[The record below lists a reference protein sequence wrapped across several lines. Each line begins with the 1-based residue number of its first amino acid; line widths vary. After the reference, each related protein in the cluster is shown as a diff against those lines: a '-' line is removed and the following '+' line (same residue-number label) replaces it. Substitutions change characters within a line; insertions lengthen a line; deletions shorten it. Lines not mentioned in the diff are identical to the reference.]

1 MTSSI
6 GGRGQGRGKV
16 ILFGEHA
23 VVHGRPAIACA
34 LDRGATARVTKARDL
49 PLRISHPQGVIEDSP
64 QLWRAL
70 DALFAVFGAD
80 ASQWSIEIDIAIPVG
95 VGLGSSAAMA
105 VAVARAM
112 ADALNLQGPEAER
125 LIEQAASASESAI
138 HGTPSGID
146 QRAAMGDDFF
156 SFARR
161 PEDAP
166 SVTPIV
172 AAPSTWVVAPVAPP
186 SSTADMVDAV
196 SSRHR
201 EQPELCDHIF
211 DTIAEISHRG
221 RTALQRGDRRAIG
234 QLMNINQGLLN
245 ALGTSTPTLEEA
257 CHRAREAGALGAKL
271 TGAGGGG
278 CIIALAPTTGARPIA
293 DALSAMG
300 QALIVTLPSG
310 QD

>member
-1 MTSSI
+1 MTSST

-34 LDRGATARVTKARDL
+34 LDRGATARVSKARDI

-64 QLWRAL
+64 QLRRAL

-80 ASQWSIEIDIAIPVG
+80 AAQWSIEIDIAIPVG

-105 VAVARAM
+105 VAVARAL
-112 ADALNLQGPEAER
+112 ADALNLQGPEAAR
-125 LIEQAASASESAI
+125 RIEQAASASESAI

-161 PEDAP
+161 PDDDPAVAP
-166 SVTPIV
+166 IE
-172 AAPSTWVVAPVAPP
+172 AEPSTWVIASVAPP
-186 SSTADMVDAV
+186 SSTADMVHAV
-196 SSRHR
+196 SSRHD
-201 EQPELCDHIF
+201 EQPHLCEQIF
-211 DTIAEISHRG
+211 DTIADISQRSVD
-221 RTALQRGDRRAIG
+221 ALQRGDRQAIG
-234 QLMNINQGLLN
+234 QLMDLNQGLLN
-245 ALGTSTPTLEEA
+245 ALGTSTPALETA
-257 CHRAREAGALGAKL
+257 CHLAREAGALGAKL

-278 CIIALAPTTGARPIA
+278 CIIALAPKSGAGPIA
-293 DALSAMG
+293 DALSSMG
-300 QALIVTLPSG
+300 RPLIVTLPSG
-310 QD
+310 QE